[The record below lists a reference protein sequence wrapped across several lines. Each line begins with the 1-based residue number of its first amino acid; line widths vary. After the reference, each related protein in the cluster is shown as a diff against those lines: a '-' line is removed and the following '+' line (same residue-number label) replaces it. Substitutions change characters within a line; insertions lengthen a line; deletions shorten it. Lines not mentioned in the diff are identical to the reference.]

1 MKKTYVLT
9 HPKLKPA
16 RLVDSIKHDIKKYLK
31 RERSKALPEGTDYWA
46 FDSRFGASEAAAEV
60 IYISEINQH
69 IDAAVE
75 QGLPEFYVEVLA
87 KACKHGPRPVAA
99 APVAT
104 KEVAAKEV
112 AEEDE
117 VGFDASEFDEE
128 E

>member
-99 APVAT
+99 APLVAE
-104 KEVAAKEV
+104 KVAEKV